1 MNKEEKA
8 KLWSDRIQQYQTSG
22 QTCKQWCTENGIPL
36 STMGYWIRRFAK
48 EEPASESEQ
57 DMVFVRLPSEQEAA
71 RKLLSEESSSVR
83 IFISDSI
90 RIEISDSC
98 SAMLDLAGGTTVYLS
113 CGVTDLRKSYNGL
126 AAIIKLKFHLDPHS
140 RCMFAFCNR
149 RRTSIKILQWDGSGF
164 WSLMKRLDRNA
175 FQWPDT
181 PDELRQVTL
190 KEIHWLCDGLSLNP
204 RGAFEEHH
212 PKIIL

>member
-8 KLWSDRIQQYQTSG
+8 KLWADRIQQYKTSG
-22 QTCKQWCTENGIPL
+22 QTCKQWCAENDIPL
-36 STMGYWIRRFAK
+36 STMGYWTRRLAK

-98 SAMLDLAGGTTVYLS
+98 
-113 CGVTDLRKSYNGL
+113 
-126 AAIIKLKFHLDPHS
+126 
-140 RCMFAFCNR
+140 
-149 RRTSIKILQWDGSGF
+149 RTELMESILGFLQ
-164 WSLMKRLDRNA
+164 RHA
-175 FQWPDT
+175 
-181 PDELRQVTL
+181 
-190 KEIHWLCDGLSLNP
+190 
-204 RGAFEEHH
+204 
-212 PKIIL
+212 

>member
-1 MNKEEKA
+1 MAKQKFERSKPHVNIGTIGHVDHGKTTLTAAITTVLANRGYAEAFNYADIDKAQEEKA

-22 QTCKQWCTENGIPL
+22 QTCKQWCAENGIPL
-36 STMGYWIRRFAK
+36 STMGYWIRRLAK

-98 SAMLDLAGGTTVYLS
+98 RPELME
-113 CGVTDLRKSYNGL
+113 
-126 AAIIKLKFHLDPHS
+126 
-140 RCMFAFCNR
+140 
-149 RRTSIKILQWDGSGF
+149 SILGFLQ
-164 WSLMKRLDRNA
+164 RHA
-175 FQWPDT
+175 
-181 PDELRQVTL
+181 
-190 KEIHWLCDGLSLNP
+190 
-204 RGAFEEHH
+204 
-212 PKIIL
+212 

>member
-22 QTCKQWCTENGIPL
+22 QTCKQWCAENGIPL

-48 EEPASESEQ
+48 EEPASE
-57 DMVFVRLPSEQEAA
+57 SEQEAA

-98 SAMLDLAGGTTVYLS
+98 RPELME
-113 CGVTDLRKSYNGL
+113 
-126 AAIIKLKFHLDPHS
+126 
-140 RCMFAFCNR
+140 
-149 RRTSIKILQWDGSGF
+149 SILGFLQ
-164 WSLMKRLDRNA
+164 RHA
-175 FQWPDT
+175 
-181 PDELRQVTL
+181 
-190 KEIHWLCDGLSLNP
+190 
-204 RGAFEEHH
+204 
-212 PKIIL
+212 